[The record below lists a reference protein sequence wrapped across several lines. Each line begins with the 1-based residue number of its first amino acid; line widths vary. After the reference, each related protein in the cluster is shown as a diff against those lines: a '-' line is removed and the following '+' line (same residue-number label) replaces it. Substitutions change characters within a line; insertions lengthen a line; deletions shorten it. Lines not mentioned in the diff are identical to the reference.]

1 MLYTA
6 FKKMA
11 DFNMQQGQPNQGMPP
26 APQQPAAQPQQPPR
40 DPNKQPPIT
49 VAADAFRNQESFE
62 NFMTNMPQTVRNHT
76 KGIFA
81 QHPMDAIKSIFS
93 KNIDPQTKSDW
104 FNSFKQ
110 QNPEWFPSMVN
121 AIKNG
126 SPDVLKQLQEMG
138 QSGTQMFNQQEMGQI
153 MSAAKTATWN
163 AVKQNPVQ
171 NIPKAVGLFLRSKGM
186 NGMAGITENPFMFYG
201 GLLAAVAGGAYL
213 LSGGDDDDEADYQ
226 R

>member
-1 MLYTA
+1 
-6 FKKMA
+6 
-11 DFNMQQGQPNQGMPP
+11 MQQGQPPQGG
-26 APQQPAAQPQQPPR
+26 QPAAQN
-40 DPNKQPPIT
+40 PNKQPPIT
-49 VAADAFRNQESFE
+49 VDAGAFKSQEAFD
-62 NFMTNMPQTVRNHT
+62 NFMASMPQTVKNHT
-76 KGIFA
+76 KGMFA
-81 QHPMDAIKSIFS
+81 QHPMDAIKSVFS
-93 KNIDPQTKSDW
+93 KNIDPKTKIDW

-110 QNPEWFPSMVN
+110 QNPEWFPSMIN

-138 QSGTQMFNQQEMGQI
+138 QDGSQMFNQQEMGQI

-163 AVKQNPVQ
+163 AIKKNPVQ

-186 NGMAGITENPFMFYG
+186 NGMAGMAENPFMFYG
-201 GLLAAVAGGAYL
+201 GLLAAVAGGAYM